1 MPFGAGPGAPL
12 TWTGRA
18 NGSALELGLASARFG
33 KRRAKLDTQD
43 ESRRIKSSS
52 PTRLARRM
60 VPQALLKILG
70 RTDVERAGTE
80 AKKVNDA
87 RALRRGPLALAQ
99 GHSPRFGDQRI
110 HEIWICRLQAMSKPC
125 SDGASNGCPWW
136 TALRTFWSESGCF
149 PRHFPQGL
157 TSLVK
162 TLERMRRLSG
172 HIGAANS
179 LHSLQKSSP

>member
-1 MPFGAGPGAPL
+1 
-12 TWTGRA
+12 
-18 NGSALELGLASARFG
+18 
-33 KRRAKLDTQD
+33 
-43 ESRRIKSSS
+43 
-52 PTRLARRM
+52 M

-125 SDGASNGCPWW
+125 SDGASNGCPFQF
-136 TALRTFWSESGCF
+136 APRTFGGESGFLERECM
-149 PRHFPQGL
+149 RHLSNRENIALHFPKG
-157 TSLVK
+157 
-162 TLERMRRLSG
+162 ESG
-172 HIGAANS
+172 FCD
-179 LHSLQKSSP
+179 PF